1 MAYPVKRAFLR
12 LVKHT
17 VNRVS
22 VPLARSG
29 HGPFVLVRH
38 VGRRSGRTYATP
50 LVVARVPDGFVIEL
64 TYGPDVD
71 WYRNITAAG
80 GCVVVHRGVE
90 YQVDRIESCS
100 TADGLAAFGV
110 PRSLVLRL
118 LRRREFRR
126 LHVAE
131 ADVSFGGGQQ
141 PPSSPRQSRT

>member
-1 MAYPVKRAFLR
+1 M
-12 LVKHT
+12 
-17 VNRVS
+17 
-22 VPLARSG
+22 
-29 HGPFVLVRH
+29 
-38 VGRRSGRTYATP
+38 
-50 LVVARVPDGFVIEL
+50 

-80 GCVVVHRGVE
+80 GCVVIHRGVE

>member
-1 MAYPVKRAFLR
+1 MAYPVKPPRAGS
-12 LVKHT
+12 HT
-17 VNRVS
+17 
-22 VPLARSG
+22 
-29 HGPFVLVRH
+29 
-38 VGRRSGRTYATP
+38 SGRCGRP
-50 LVVARVPDGFVIEL
+50 GRLVIEL

-80 GCVVVHRGVE
+80 GCVVIHRGVE
-90 YQVDRIESCS
+90 NQVDRIESCS
-100 TADGLAAFGV
+100 TADGLAAFGF

>member
-1 MAYPVKRAFLR
+1 M
-12 LVKHT
+12 
-17 VNRVS
+17 
-22 VPLARSG
+22 
-29 HGPFVLVRH
+29 
-38 VGRRSGRTYATP
+38 
-50 LVVARVPDGFVIEL
+50 

-100 TADGLAAFGV
+100 TADGLAAFGF

-131 ADVSFGGGQQ
+131 ADGGD
-141 PPSSPRQSRT
+141 